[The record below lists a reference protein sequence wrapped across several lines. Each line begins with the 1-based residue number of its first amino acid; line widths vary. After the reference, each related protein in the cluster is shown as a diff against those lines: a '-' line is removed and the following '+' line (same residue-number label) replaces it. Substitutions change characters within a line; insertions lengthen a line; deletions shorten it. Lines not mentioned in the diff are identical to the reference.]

1 LRLVP
6 AVDPG
11 RPDLRSPDRFL
22 WWLARAQWQNLLA
35 GATYGVLWMGALAG
49 LPLVLGAAVGAA
61 AQRNPAG
68 VMAWS
73 AGILGLGVFAALAGM
88 MRHRRAVTNYL
99 LAASRTQQ
107 LIIRCA
113 ARLGAD
119 LPRHVAA
126 GEVASLSATDVDR
139 IGSTFDV
146 TGRFA
151 GSVFTYLA
159 VTAVL
164 FVMAPAFGL
173 VALIGGPLTLVSLL
187 ACLRP
192 LARRQRAQREAIAVA
207 SGQAVDVVGGLRV
220 LRGLGGEAMFA
231 SRFAVAA
238 AQVRVAMNRTAQMAA
253 VLNALEALVPG
264 SFLVA
269 VTWLGARMAE
279 QGKAGAGELVTV
291 YAFAAFLLVPLATF
305 GEAAQSGSAGRVAA
319 GRVLTV
325 LRRERELR
333 DHEPAFGAVQ
343 PTPADLAQGVLC
355 DTLTGVAIAAG
366 SLVAITSGDSD
377 ALTEL
382 ADRLGRYVD
391 PPAGSQVTLG
401 GRSLADLPL
410 ELVRE
415 TILVV
420 DRDSTLLA
428 GSLTSN
434 LDPQGTEQSGPRP
447 GVREAVRA
455 AHAHDIISGL
465 AGGMSH
471 VLPEKGRSVSG
482 GQRQR
487 LVLARAL
494 RAGAP
499 ILVLEEPTSAVDTYT
514 ESVVV
519 ENLRALRSGLTTV
532 VMTTSPLLMESADT
546 VLVLDGAVVAS
557 GTHHHLLEQEPLYRT
572 LLERE
577 LS

>member
-1 LRLVP
+1 MRLVP

-11 RPDLRSPDRFL
+11 LPDLRSSDHFL
-22 WWLARAQWQNLLA
+22 WWLARAQWQNLVA
-35 GATYGVLWMGALAG
+35 GATYGVLWMGSLAAI
-49 LPLVLGAAVGAA
+49 PVVLGEAVAAAASRHAVG
-61 AQRNPAG
+61 
-68 VMAWS
+68 VLAWS
-73 AGILGLGVFAALAGM
+73 GGILALGTFAALTGV

-113 ARLGAD
+113 TRLGAS

-151 GSVFTYLA
+151 GAVFTYLA

-164 FVMAPAFGL
+164 FVMAPPFGL
-173 VALIGGPLTLVSLL
+173 VAVVGGPLTLASLL
-187 ACLRP
+187 ACLGP
-192 LARRQRAQREAIAVA
+192 LARRQRAQREATAVA

-231 SRFAVAA
+231 SRFAIASG
-238 AQVRVAMNRTAQMAA
+238 QVRDAMYRTAQMAA
-253 VLNALEALVPG
+253 VLTALEALVPG

-279 QGKAGAGELVTV
+279 EGKAGPGELVTV

-305 GEAAQSGSAGRVAA
+305 GEAALSVSAGRVAA
-319 GRVLTV
+319 RRVLTV
-325 LRRERELR
+325 LQRERDLTEV
-333 DHEPAFGAVQ
+333 PATGVTPAI
-343 PTPADLAQGVLC
+343 PADLARGILE
-355 DTLTGVAIAAG
+355 DTTTGARIEPG
-366 SLVAITSGDSD
+366 KLVAVTSSD
-377 ALTEL
+377 TEELTEL
-382 ADRLGRYVD
+382 AERLGRYTD
-391 PPAGSQVTLG
+391 PAPGEEVKLG
-401 GRSLADLPL
+401 GWSLGDLPL
-410 ELVRE
+410 AVVRE

-420 DRDSTLLA
+420 DRDAVLLA
-428 GSLTSN
+428 GTVRDN
-434 LDPQGTEQSGPRP
+434 LDPAIPGPRP
-447 GVREAVRA
+447 GRPSVAAAVRA
-455 AHAHDIISGL
+455 AEAHEIVGGL
-465 AGGMSH
+465 VGGMNH
-471 VLPEKGRSVSG
+471 LLPEKGRSVSG

-494 RAGAP
+494 RVGAP
-499 ILVLEEPTSAVDTYT
+499 ILVLEEPTSSVDTFT

-519 ENLRALRSGLTTV
+519 ENLRVLRGGLTTV
-532 VMTTSPLLMESADT
+532 VMTSSPLLMESADQ
-546 VLVLDGAVVAS
+546 VLVLDRRVVAS
-557 GTHHHLLEQEPLYRT
+557 GTHRQLLESEPRYRT

-577 LS
+577 LI